1 MLAAGRALHGGAVAL
16 TTGASAAALRIILPS
31 RPDWASRFTLMATA
45 GGVVADPVIGGLL
58 SLLPTPTRTPFIVY
72 LVVLASLLVPL
83 LLLRARPAIKPVS
96 AVYVIA
102 NLGRAVPVLGLGAA
116 AGSRGLDASVT
127 VFAVVIS
134 GICAVL
140 GTVFAVGSA
149 VNRSR
154 ATR

>member
-45 GGVVADPVIGGLL
+45 GGVVGDPVIGGLL

-102 NLGRAVPVLGLGAA
+102 NLGSAVPVLRLGAA
-116 AGSRGLDASVT
+116 AGRGLDASVT